1 MKIFDCFQYFDEDMM
16 LNLRLNIL
24 DKYIDRF
31 VIVEN
36 MFMHNGKE
44 KKINFKIENFKKFE
58 HKINYI
64 LLDKLP
70 KNLNKIDKNTID
82 HNKIIENALKIE
94 KTQRNMISEGIT
106 SASADDLI
114 FFSDVDEIPNLESFE
129 YKNRITV
136 FKQKMMYYKFNLM
149 YPNFIW
155 MGTKAC
161 KKKYFKSAE
170 WLRNIKSKKYPWWR
184 LDTLISEKKFSDISF
199 VENGGWHFTNV
210 KSAEGIDF
218 KMRNFAHHVEYEES
232 GMDVNNLKKNIE
244 DKTVFYNHLADKTA
258 ANKHSSQIKLEK
270 INLELLPSYIG
281 NNLET
286 YKDWID

>member
-36 MFMHNGKE
+36 LFMHNGKE
-44 KKINFKIENFKKFE
+44 KKKNFKIENFKKFE
-58 HKINYI
+58 HKINYV

-70 KNLNKIDKNTID
+70 KNLNKLDKNTID

-94 KTQRNMISEGIT
+94 KKQRNMISEGIT
-106 SASADDLI
+106 SAGTNDLI
-114 FFSDVDEIPNLESFE
+114 FFSDVDEIPNLENFE
-129 YKNRITV
+129 YKNKITV

-155 MGTKAC
+155 MGPKAC
-161 KKKYFKSAE
+161 KKKHFKSAE

-184 LDTLISEKKFSDISF
+184 LDTLISEKKFTDISF

-210 KSAEGIDF
+210 KSAQDIDF
-218 KMRNFAHHVEYEES
+218 KMRNFAHHLEYEES
-232 GMDVNNLKKNIE
+232 GMSVNNLKNNIKN
-244 DKTVFYNHLADKTA
+244 KTVFYNHFADKTA
-258 ANKHSSQIKLEK
+258 TDKHSSEIKLEK
-270 INLELLPSYIG
+270 VKLELLPSYIG
-281 NNLET
+281 SNLET
-286 YKDWID
+286 YRDWID